1 MNYYIGRLLTLGLDS
16 NNNKFDK
23 SVIEKL
29 LNDQPKVPVRINFTG
44 DPIGHTTL
52 FRQDSQDDSVT
63 VEFKAD
69 VSHLDE
75 LKIFVVPGGHCDIR
89 DLETLPDGVRL
100 IKKMTLTEVSITS
113 SPTDP
118 SITPFTSAN
127 IEYDSHEQQAF

>member
-1 MNYYIGRLLTLGLDS
+1 MTYYIGRLLTLGRDS
-16 NNNKFDK
+16 NNNMFNKT
-23 SVIEKL
+23 VIEQL

-52 FRQDSQDDSVT
+52 FRQDGQDDSVT
-63 VEFKAD
+63 VEFTSN

-100 IKKMTLTEVSITS
+100 IKKMTLTEVSLTS
-113 SPTDP
+113 TPADP
-118 SITPFTSAN
+118 HLAPFTTLNMEEAS
-127 IEYDSHEQQAF
+127 DEQAP